1 MCTTITLDESTIDVI
16 ISAITDKMGD
26 INTCSILSGVVN
38 EKMKRNYAECEKAL
52 DLFNKAKDSFKS
64 AKAMVGK

>member
-1 MCTTITLDESTIDVI
+1 MCANITIDESTIDVV

-38 EKMKRNYAECEKAL
+38 EKMKRDYAECEKAL
-52 DLFNKAKDSFKS
+52 NLLNQAKESIERG
-64 AKAMVGK
+64 KAMV